1 MRFRKLIA
9 VFRWVLIIR
18 GKHVSKESLRQT
30 RRITLSGPLI
40 SVRILLCQLALERRR
55 METPKE
61 PPAGKEAQLQHSAP
75 SFTKA

>member
-40 SVRILLCQLALERRR
+40 SVRVFLCQRALERR
-55 METPKE
+55 
-61 PPAGKEAQLQHSAP
+61 
-75 SFTKA
+75 